1 MNNNPIPTSTSSD
14 TDEIEL
20 FEEPLNISQHFEGAS
35 VLITGA
41 SGFLGKVLLEKL
53 IFSQPKLNKIY
64 LLLRPLKGEGPNLR
78 LSKLLESPLFS
89 RIRCKD
95 ENRLERILVPICG
108 DLMQEDLGLSYEDQE
123 TLANEISIVFHCA
136 ATVKFDEALRASI
149 QMNVIG
155 TQRLASLCRR
165 MKRLKAFVH
174 TSTAYANCNKEYTS
188 EHIYEPC
195 VNASK
200 LVEATS
206 WMNEKMLDSLSTQL
220 LDNRPNTYTFAKALA
235 ESQLL
240 EQQKQFPPLPIIIIR
255 PSIVGAI
262 WKEPLPGWID
272 NVNGPTGIFIGV
284 GKGVLTDM
292 CGNVDIKTDIIPV
305 DIVANMLIAAAAY
318 RAKIPLPDK
327 KEENNEK
334 GTMIPIIHCTSG
346 ELNPLKWRRIVN
358 YLEQFFHAYPFDQCF
373 RVPSTQFHHRRKL
386 FLLNFYLKHYL
397 IAQVAD
403 RFFKI
408 IGKRPKFVKIYDKIW
423 RMMET
428 LHYFTTREWTFESNN
443 AIKLWNG
450 MSVEDKKLYNFDIRS
465 VNWDTYLFNY
475 LMGIK
480 LYMLK
485 ERLENLPKAQA
496 ALSWLRQFNL
506 YSTGFIFALIIRATF
521 CRRQKRHK
529 WIPWFTGIIL
539 SYIYQN
545 YNILRRPHAELISL
559 EEYKSQSIPHYL
571 DKFS

>member
-1 MNNNPIPTSTSSD
+1 MNNNNLTPTTTSTS
-14 TDEIEL
+14 TIDEIKML
-20 FEEPLNISQHFEGAS
+20 EEPLNISEYYEGVS

-53 IFSQPKLNKIY
+53 VFSQPKLNKIY
-64 LLLRPLKGEGPNLR
+64 LLLRPLNGEAPHLR
-78 LSKLLESPLFS
+78 LSKILESPLFS

-95 ENRLERILVPICG
+95 ENRLERMLVPICG
-108 DLMQEDLGLSYEDQE
+108 DLMQEDLGLSCEDQE
-123 TLANEISIVFHCA
+123 TLANEVSIVFHCA

-155 TQRLASLCRR
+155 TQRLTALCRR
-165 MKRLKAFVH
+165 MKQLRAFVH

-200 LVEATS
+200 LVEAASS
-206 WMNEKMLDSLSTQL
+206 WMNEKMLDSLSAQL

-240 EQQKQFPPLPIIIIR
+240 EQQKQFPSLPIIIIR

-284 GKGVLTDM
+284 GKGLLTDM

-305 DIVANMLIAAAAY
+305 DIVANMLIAAAVY
-318 RAKIPLPDK
+318 RAKMPDK
-327 KEENNEK
+327 KENNEK
-334 GTMIPIIHCTSG
+334 TTTIPIIHCTSG

-358 YLEQFFHAYPFDQCF
+358 YLEQFFHAYPFDQCY
-373 RVPSTQFHHRRKL
+373 RVPSTQFHRQRKI
-386 FLLNFYLKHYL
+386 FLINFYLKHYL
-397 IAQVAD
+397 IAQAAD
-403 RFFKI
+403 RAFKLV
-408 IGKRPKFVKIYDKIW
+408 GKRPKFVKIYNKIW

-428 LHYFTTREWTFESNN
+428 LHYFTTREWTFESKN
-443 AIKLWNG
+443 AVKLWNG
-450 MSVEDKKLYNFDIRS
+450 MSVEDKKLYNFDIRMD
-465 VNWDTYLFNY
+465 WDTYLFNY

-480 LYMLK
+480 IYMLK

-496 ALSWLRQFNL
+496 ALSWLRQFNF
-506 YSTGFIFALIIRATF
+506 YSTGLCFALILRFTIW
-521 CRRQKRHK
+521 RRQKRHK
-529 WIPWFTGIIL
+529 WIPWFTGFFL
-539 SYIYQN
+539 SYFYQN
-545 YNILRRPHAELISL
+545 YNILRRPSADLIPL
-559 EEYKSQSIPHYL
+559 EEYKRQSIPHYL
-571 DKFS
+571 EKFS